1 MGEYASKTTVPPE
14 KSRMEIETTIRRYGA
29 EAFAYGY
36 EGRRAVVTFRAEG
49 RYVRFE
55 IDVPQLEDFR
65 IVPKGSAR
73 NVGLRRTDKQ
83 AEDHRAQAERQ
94 RWRALLLVIKA
105 KLEAVDAGI
114 VTFEEEFMAHIL
126 LPNGETVGTFM
137 SPQIE
142 EAYASGA
149 MPPMLPALPRGSE

>member
-1 MGEYASKTTVPPE
+1 MAEYASKTTVPPE
-14 KSRMEIETTIRRYGA
+14 KSRMEIEQTIRRYGA

-36 EGRRAVVTFRAEG
+36 EGAQAMVTFRAEG
-49 RYVRFE
+49 RYVRFVIGMPQVE
-55 IDVPQLEDFR
+55 DYRVVPR
-65 IVPKGSAR
+65 GTR
-73 NVGLRRTDKQ
+73 NAMARRTDKQ

-126 LPNGETVGTFM
+126 LPNGETVGTYM

-142 EAYASGA
+142 EAYATGT
-149 MPPMLPALPRGSE
+149 MPPMLPALPRGD

>member
-1 MGEYASKTTVPPE
+1 VGEYASKTTVPPE
-14 KSRMEIETTIRRYGA
+14 KSRMEIEQTIRRYGA

-55 IDVPQLEDFR
+55 IEVPQMEDFR
-65 IVPKGSAR
+65 VVPKGAR
-73 NVGLRRTDKQ
+73 NAFGRRTDKE
-83 AEDHRAQAERQ
+83 AENHRAQAERQ

-114 VTFEEEFMAHIL
+114 VSFEEEFLAHIL
-126 LPNGETVGTFM
+126 LPNGETVGKFM
-137 SPQIE
+137 APQVE
-142 EAYASGA
+142 EAYAKGV
-149 MPPMLPALPRGSE
+149 MPSMLPALPRGD